1 MVQNVRFG
9 ENLNDRKCS
18 KCKKTKEPQD
28 FELRNLVYR
37 TCNQCRF
44 KAYQRMHPLNN
55 IADFNR
61 GSFGWR
67 GGGRG
72 YKTPHQVDRTHWSLT
87 HPSHTLSILL
97 IFQHLFVLTKF
108 ILAVKNSDLFEFKF
122 CMTHYPIK
130 KNSILGELKPLPIRI
145 LIGGAHFVR

>member
-37 TCNQCRF
+37 TCNHCRF

-55 IADFNR
+55 IIDFNR
-61 GSFGWR
+61 GGNR
-67 GGGRG
+67 V
-72 YKTPHQVDRTHWSLT
+72 VD
-87 HPSHTLSILL
+87 
-97 IFQHLFVLTKF
+97 
-108 ILAVKNSDLFEFKF
+108 
-122 CMTHYPIK
+122 
-130 KNSILGELKPLPIRI
+130 
-145 LIGGAHFVR
+145 IGGDTDSEPSVRERIQIFEMRFQSPPSSSSSAAASSENYFGPEPEPEPEPDI

>member
-37 TCNQCRF
+37 TCNHCRF

-61 GSFGWR
+61 GGNRVVNIDSDSEQSVSVLDRVRDYEEAYLMMSFSTSSSSSSAAAAASSESYFG
-67 GGGRG
+67 
-72 YKTPHQVDRTHWSLT
+72 PEPEPEPEPD
-87 HPSHTLSILL
+87 
-97 IFQHLFVLTKF
+97 
-108 ILAVKNSDLFEFKF
+108 
-122 CMTHYPIK
+122 M
-130 KNSILGELKPLPIRI
+130 
-145 LIGGAHFVR
+145 

>member
-37 TCNQCRF
+37 TCNHCRF

-61 GSFGWR
+61 GGNRIVNIDTDSEQSVMDRVRDYEESYSMLSFSTSASSSSSAAAAASSESYFG
-67 GGGRG
+67 
-72 YKTPHQVDRTHWSLT
+72 PEPEPEPD
-87 HPSHTLSILL
+87 
-97 IFQHLFVLTKF
+97 
-108 ILAVKNSDLFEFKF
+108 
-122 CMTHYPIK
+122 M
-130 KNSILGELKPLPIRI
+130 
-145 LIGGAHFVR
+145 